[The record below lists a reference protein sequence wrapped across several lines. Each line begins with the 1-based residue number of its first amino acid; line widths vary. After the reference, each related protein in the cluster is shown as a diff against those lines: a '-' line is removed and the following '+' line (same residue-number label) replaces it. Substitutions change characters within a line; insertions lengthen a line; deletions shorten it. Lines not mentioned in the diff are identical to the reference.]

1 MSPDLPLLGV
11 TLGDPNGIG
20 PEITVRAVLDP
31 RVRTLARCLVIGDT
45 WVIQEAATRFGAGAL
60 VHGGADAPRD
70 RGVIWALDVGSLP
83 PPLTPGKVTA
93 NGGQAAF
100 KYIEVATRLAM
111 EGRTQGVVTPPI
123 NKEALNL
130 AGHHY
135 AGHTELLAALTGS
148 RETFMMLIGDALRV
162 GHVTTHLP
170 LRSVPERI
178 TQARVEG
185 VILMMADALK
195 RLGITR
201 PRIGVAGLNPHA
213 GEHGLFGDEDERVI
227 APAVRTAA
235 ASGVDASGPW
245 PGDTIF
251 PRALAGELDGV
262 VVMYHDQGHI
272 PVKLLSFQLGPG
284 RTVGGVNVTLGL
296 PIIRTSVEH
305 GTAFDIAWTGRASP
319 QSLVDA
325 ITLAAKLAESS
336 PLPPQ
341 GSSRPRS

>member
-31 RVRTLARCLVIGDT
+31 RVRMVARCLVIGDR
-45 WVIQEAATRFGAGAL
+45 WVIQEAATRFGSAAP
-60 VHGGADAPRD
+60 VHTGPDAPRD
-70 RGVIWALDVGSLP
+70 EGSIWVRDVSGFA
-83 PPLTPGKVTA
+83 PPLAPGEVTA

-100 KYIEVATRLAM
+100 QYIEVATRLAM
-111 EGRTQGVVTPPI
+111 EGKTQAVVTPPI
-123 NKEALNL
+123 SKEALNL

-135 AGHTELLAALTGS
+135 AGHTELLAELTSS
-148 RETFMMLIGDALRV
+148 RHSFMMLVSDALRV
-162 GHVTTHLP
+162 GHVTTHVA

-178 TQARVEG
+178 TQARVEA
-185 VILMMADALK
+185 VILLMAQALR
-195 RLGITR
+195 RLGISR

-213 GEHGLFGDEDERVI
+213 GEHGLFGDEDERI
-227 APAVRTAA
+227 IGPAVRAAA
-235 ASGVDASGPW
+235 ASGLDASGPW

-251 PRALAGELDGV
+251 PRALGGEFDGV

-272 PVKLLSFQLGPG
+272 PVKLLSFRLGPES
-284 RTVGGVNVTLGL
+284 TVGGVNVTLGL

-319 QSLVDA
+319 QSLIDA
-325 ITLAAKLAESS
+325 ILLAAKLA
-336 PLPPQ
+336 
-341 GSSRPRS
+341 GSSRVPPPGPPRE